1 MILNR
6 FKMAEKVYEAVKKIP
21 LDFIAFRAKVLKKV
35 IGLKLKIIIGN
46 FLIEINRF
54 RKIEKG
60 FPN

>member
-1 MILNR
+1 
-6 FKMAEKVYEAVKKIP
+6 MAEKVYEAVKKIP
-21 LDFIAFRAKVLKKV
+21 LGFIAFRVKVLKKV

-46 FLIEINRF
+46 FLIENNRF